1 MSKSAIYTEM
11 TTPTSVAIGSTVP
24 LGTTIRRFG
33 CNVAQDGSAITVKG
47 KGYFLVTASITA
59 APDAV
64 GTVTVAMSK
73 GGVPVSG
80 ATASGSVSTAANP
93 AALPITAIVRNACD
107 CDSSI
112 LSFNLSGTASTVQ
125 NVAVTVVKL

>member
-1 MSKSAIYTEM
+1 MSKSAIYTAM
-11 TTPTSVAIGSTVP
+11 TTPISVAIGSTVP

-33 CNVAQDGSAITVKG
+33 CNVAQDGNTITIKG

-73 GGVPVSG
+73 DGVPVSG
-80 ATASGSVSTAANP
+80 ATASSSVSTAANP
-93 AALPITAIVRNACD
+93 TALPITAIVRNACD
-107 CDSSI
+107 CDSSA
-112 LSFNLSGTASTVQ
+112 LSFTLDGTASTVQ

>member
-1 MSKSAIYTEM
+1 MSKSAIYTAM
-11 TTPTSVAIGSTVP
+11 TTPTSVAVGSTVP

-33 CNVAQDGSAITVKG
+33 CNIAQDGNAITIKG

-64 GTVTVAMSK
+64 GTVTVSMSK
-73 GGVPVSG
+73 DGVPVSG

-93 AALPITAIVRNACD
+93 AALPITDIVRNACD

>member
-1 MSKSAIYTEM
+1 MSKSALYTAL
-11 TTPTSVAIGSTVP
+11 TTPTSVSSGSIIP

-33 CNVAQDGSAITVKG
+33 CNVSQDGNTISIKG
-47 KGYFLVTASITA
+47 KGYCLVDVSVSAAPAAVGAVTATLNK
-59 APDAV
+59 D
-64 GTVTVAMSK
+64 
-73 GGVPVSG
+73 GVPVTG

-93 AALPITAIVRNACD
+93 TALPITAIVRNACD

-112 LSFNLSGTASTVQ
+112 LSLVLSGQASTVQ